1 MVHLGK
7 TEVPL
12 SVFVGVATGAAL
24 TIIVQFITGIIR
36 NYRSYRFLIR
46 MVRDEI
52 ADIAQ
57 QLEERQK
64 HIDLIIPMYPSLPTS
79 SWGAMIE
86 SPNRRY
92 MREKSR
98 KAISSLY
105 SAVGKANRQLELLP
119 TAVEISQ
126 LASDSKIRDTYH
138 DEAVNLLKL
147 PLPEVAAA
155 LPKAQEAVKQ
165 KKWTSLNQMIP
176 KWAKA
181 KQESTGAQSES

>member
-1 MVHLGK
+1 MIHFGK
-7 TEVPL
+7 TEIPV
-12 SVFVGVATGAAL
+12 SVFVGVVTGAVL

-57 QLEERQK
+57 QVDEREK
-64 HIDLIIPMYPSLPTS
+64 HIDLVIPMYPSLPTS
-79 SWGAMIE
+79 SWDAMVE

-92 MREKSR
+92 MSEKRR

-105 SAVGKANRQLELLP
+105 SAVGKANRRLELLP

-126 LASDSKIRDTYH
+126 LASDSKTRDAYH

-147 PLPEVAAA
+147 PLPNIAAA
-155 LPKAQEAVKQ
+155 LPAAQDAVEQ
-165 KKWTSLNQMIP
+165 KKWSSLSQTVFKRIR
-176 KWAKA
+176 AKEEA
-181 KQESTGAQSES
+181 TGAQGGS